1 MDRVAAADLAAATRS
16 CAQRQH
22 QLGLTANRARHAA
35 RRALEAL
42 LHPARDEL
50 PRAVHCNNCVTCD
63 TGFVATAARASHDD
77 GNAADRC
84 EQDYD
89 IRSKYLIKFKGNNG
103 AWVEDDGSLRS
114 RFGHAVRMLNER
126 SLAAI
131 TDARTIQLEV

>member
-1 MDRVAAADLAAATRS
+1 MTGMLQT
-16 CAQRQH
+16 
-22 QLGLTANRARHAA
+22 GANKT
-35 RRALEAL
+35 
-42 LHPARDEL
+42 D
-50 PRAVHCNNCVTCD
+50 
-63 TGFVATAARASHDD
+63 
-77 GNAADRC
+77 
-84 EQDYD
+84 D